1 MTGTQRY
8 ASVHTHYGSES
19 SRRDDVESLGYVL
32 IYLAGGILPWQS
44 LTRVNVAEVGR
55 LKARTTPYQLCK
67 GLPHAYRYYMENVRA
82 LSFDQRPDYDLL
94 ASYFL

>member
-1 MTGTQRY
+1 
-8 ASVHTHYGSES
+8 
-19 SRRDDVESLGYVL
+19 
-32 IYLAGGILPWQS
+32 
-44 LTRVNVAEVGR
+44 VNVAEVGR